1 MMQQAGQTG
10 QLGRDPVLEMML
22 EEGLP
27 LTETVYL
34 EMQYPEGIPNP
45 VPPELLAAMPPEV
58 KGKKGDEQSSEEM
71 SMPSTGIVD
80 QVAKRHG
87 LTASRAEELIQ
98 AFGG

>member
-1 MMQQAGQTG
+1 MKNDTPTYIQSRGRTFRFPSI

-58 KGKKGDEQSSEEM
+58 KGKKGD
-71 SMPSTGIVD
+71 
-80 QVAKRHG
+80 
-87 LTASRAEELIQ
+87 
-98 AFGG
+98 